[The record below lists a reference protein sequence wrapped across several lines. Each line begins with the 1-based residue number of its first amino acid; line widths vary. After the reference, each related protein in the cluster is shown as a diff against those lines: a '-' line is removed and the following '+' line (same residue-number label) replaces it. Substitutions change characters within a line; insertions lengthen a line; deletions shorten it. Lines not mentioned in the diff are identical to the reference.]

1 MRSGW
6 NRAPVGGFSVF
17 KTLFEQI
24 RRPSRGAIRITL
36 ALALVVGA
44 SVLFWASRDY
54 AVIAP
59 DWDGQVRGLAY
70 SPSHTFTTP
79 QVHKIVSPERID
91 EDMAAIAQVTN
102 RVRTYT
108 VADGMEKVPEIA
120 RRYGLTVSLG
130 IWIGN
135 DLDKNE
141 KEIET
146 GIKVALANRR
156 TIDRVFVGNEAILRD
171 DVTANQLNDYIRRV
185 RDALP
190 NRIKVST
197 AEPWSTW
204 LLTPEIGQYVDFI
217 GIQLLPYWEGIAPRG
232 SFLFMTHAM
241 QHVRDE
247 FPDRPIVVTEV
258 GWPSEGRTNKYA
270 EASLANEAYFVRAFV
285 QFAME
290 QGWDY
295 YIMEA
300 FDQPGKAG
308 AEGSVGAYWGL
319 FAADGSPK
327 FAFRGMLRT
336 FPEWRAYATIAAII
350 TLLLGLLILRRMPRV
365 RQTGYFVMGALV
377 ALITTGFLSLI
388 DATTLEYI
396 HPGDLAMIFAMMPL
410 VFLAS
415 AVILTEGIELASS
428 LWRVEKRSV
437 TSAIPEKAPFVS
449 IHVPCYNEPP
459 DMVMETL
466 NALTRLDYENFEVL
480 VYDNNTKD
488 EATWRPVQEHCARLG
503 SRFRFFHEEGV
514 KGFKA
519 GALNNA
525 LELTNPDAV
534 YIAVIDSDYQ
544 VAPFWLRRMLPFFA
558 SPKIALVQGPQDYR
572 DGNESFY
579 KSMCYEEYRGFFHI
593 GMVERNEHDAIIQ
606 HGTMTIVRKDALK
619 EAGGWSTWCITEDTE
634 LGLKLFEMGY
644 SAAYIPQSM
653 GKGLIPDTLDAFITQ
668 RFRWVYGAMQ
678 MMKHHARPIFLG
690 DAKLSWAQRYQF
702 LSGWLPWIS
711 DGIGM
716 LLTFFALVWT
726 VLMAVQPQTFAVPM
740 PALSAAALAL
750 FSAKTVKTLLLYPQ
764 KVRSGVSGA
773 VMASVAGLALTHTV
787 GKAVISG
794 ILTKDKPFFRTP
806 KCENPSDLRQALK
819 VVWQEATLFTL
830 CIAALI
836 ATFLTRGLAD
846 PAAVLWMVMLGVQSL
861 PYAASLATAA
871 FSALAAANSSAAPV
885 IPITPQRP
893 EPQPE
898 LPKAA

>member
-1 MRSGW
+1 M
-6 NRAPVGGFSVF
+6 
-17 KTLFEQI
+17 
-24 RRPSRGAIRITL
+24 
-36 ALALVVGA
+36 LVVGG

-70 SPSHTFTTP
+70 SPSHTFTPP

-91 EDMAAIAQVTN
+91 EDMTAIAQVTN

-108 VADGMEKVPEIA
+108 VADGMERVPEIA
-120 RRYGLTVSLG
+120 RRHGLTVSLG
-130 IWIGN
+130 LWIGN
-135 DLDKNE
+135 DLEKNE

-146 GIKVALANRR
+146 GIQVALANRR
-156 TIDRVFVGNEAILRD
+156 TVDRVFVGNEAILRD
-171 DVTANQLNDYIRRV
+171 DVTANQLNAYIRRV
-185 RDALP
+185 REALP

-217 GIQLLPYWEGIAPRG
+217 GVQLLPYWEGLPPRS
-232 SFLFMTHAM
+232 SFLSMTHWF

-247 FPDRPIVVTEV
+247 FPDKPIVITEV

-270 EASLANEAYFVRAFV
+270 EASLANEAYFIRAFV

-290 QGWDY
+290 KGWDY

-308 AEGSVGAYWGL
+308 AEGAVGAYWGL
-319 FAADGSPK
+319 FAADGTPK

-336 FPEWRAYATIAAII
+336 FPEWRAYALFAAII

-365 RQTGYFVMGALV
+365 RQTGYFVMGTLV
-377 ALITTGFLSLI
+377 ALVTTGFLSLI

-396 HPGDLAMIFAMMPL
+396 HTGDLLMIVAMMPL

-428 LWRVEKRSV
+428 LWRVENRAVPAS
-437 TSAIPEKAPFVS
+437 IPESAPLVS
-449 IHVPCYNEPP
+449 VHVPCYNEPP
-459 DMVMETL
+459 DMVIETL
-466 NALTRLDYENFEVL
+466 NALARLDYDNFEVL
-480 VYDNNTKD
+480 LYDNNTKD
-488 EATWRPVQEHCARLG
+488 EAVWKPVEAHCARLG
-503 SRFRFFHEEGV
+503 SRFRFIHQEGV

-525 LELTNPDAV
+525 LEITHPDAKF
-534 YIAVIDSDYQ
+534 IAVIDSDYQ
-544 VAPFWLRRMLPFFA
+544 VSPFWLRRALPLFA

-572 DGNESFY
+572 DGRESFY

-606 HGTMTIVRKDALK
+606 HGTMMIVRKEPLI

-634 LGLKLFEMGY
+634 LGLKFFEMGY

-653 GKGLIPDTLDAFITQ
+653 GRGLIPDTLDAFMTQ

-716 LLTFFALVWT
+716 LLTLFALVWT
-726 VLMAVQPQTFAVPM
+726 VLMAVQPQTFSVPM

-764 KVRSGVSGA
+764 KVGSGVLGA

-787 GKAVISG
+787 AKAVISG

-806 KCENPSDLRQALK
+806 KCENPADLRHALK
-819 VVWQEATLFTL
+819 VVWQEATLFGL
-830 CIAALI
+830 CMAAL
-836 ATFLTRGLAD
+836 AVTFVTRGFDD
-846 PAAVLWMVMLGVQSL
+846 PAVVLWMVMLGVQSL
-861 PYAASLATAA
+861 PYAASIATAA
-871 FSALAAANSSAAPV
+871 FSALANATVQGAPV
-885 IPITPQRP
+885 IALTPPVRP
-893 EPQPE
+893 EPKPE

>member
-1 MRSGW
+1 
-6 NRAPVGGFSVF
+6 VGSTSVVRF
-17 KTLFEQI
+17 FVNQMN
-24 RRPSRGAIRITL
+24 RPSRGAIRITL
-36 ALALVVGA
+36 SLMLVIGA

-59 DWDGQVRGLAY
+59 DWEGQVRGLAY
-70 SPSHTFTTP
+70 SPSHTFSSTD
-79 QVHKIVSPERID
+79 HKLVTPERID
-91 EDMAAIAQVTN
+91 EDMAQIAQITN

-108 VADGMEKVPEIA
+108 VADGMERVPEIA

-130 IWIGN
+130 VWIGN
-135 DLDKNE
+135 DLEKNDE
-141 KEIET
+141 EIDT
-146 GIKVALANRR
+146 AVKVALANRR
-156 TIDRVFVGNEAILRD
+156 TVDRVFVGNEAILRD

-185 RDALP
+185 RAALP

-217 GIQLLPYWEGIAPRG
+217 GVQLLPYWEGIAPRA
-232 SFLFMTHAM
+232 SFLSMQHWF

-247 FPDRPIVVTEV
+247 FPDKPIVVTEV

-270 EASLANEAYFVRAFV
+270 EASLANEAYFLRAFV

-290 QGWDY
+290 KGWDY
-295 YIMEA
+295 YLIEA
-300 FDQPGKAG
+300 YDQPWKGG

-319 FAADGSPK
+319 FAADGTPK

-336 FPEWRAYATIAAII
+336 FPEWRTYALFAAII
-350 TLLLGLLILRRMPRV
+350 TMLLGLLILRRMPRV

-377 ALITTGFLSLI
+377 ALVTTGFLSLI

-396 HPGDLAMIFAMMPL
+396 HPGDFAMIIAMMPL

-428 LWRVEKRSV
+428 LWRVEKRTVLAS
-437 TSAIPEKAPFVS
+437 IPESAPFVS
-449 IHVPCYNEPP
+449 IHVPCHNEPP

-466 NALTRLDYENFEVL
+466 NALSHLDYESFEVI
-480 VYDNNTKD
+480 VYDNNTPD
-488 EATWRPVQEHCARLG
+488 EATWKPVEAHAAKLG
-503 SRFRFFHEEGV
+503 PKFRFFHQNEV

-525 LELTNPDAV
+525 LELTSSAALYV
-534 YIAVIDSDYQ
+534 AVIDSDYQ
-544 VAPFWLRRMLPFFA
+544 VSPFWLRRALPLFA

-572 DGNESFY
+572 DGHESLF

-606 HGTMTIVRKDALK
+606 HGTITIVRKDALI

-634 LGLKLFEMGY
+634 LGLKLFELGY

-653 GKGLIPDTLDAFITQ
+653 GQGLIPDTLDAFMTQ

-678 MMKHHARPIFLG
+678 MMKHHARAIFLG

-726 VLMAVQPQTFAVPM
+726 MLMAVQPQIFAVPM

-764 KVRSGVSGA
+764 KVRSGVVGA
-773 VMASVAGLALTHTV
+773 IMASIAGLALTHTV
-787 GKAVISG
+787 ARAVMSG
-794 ILTKDKPFFRTP
+794 VFTKGKPFFRTP
-806 KCENPSDLRQALK
+806 KCENPADLRQALR
-819 VVWQEATLFTL
+819 VVWQEATLFGL
-830 CIAALI
+830 CMAALA
-836 ATFLTRGLAD
+836 ATFLTRGFGD

-861 PYAASLATAA
+861 PYAASIVTAA
-871 FSALAAANSSAAPV
+871 LSALANSRRDVPV
-885 IPITPQRP
+885 ISLKSPVRPDPQT
-893 EPQPE
+893 E
-898 LPKAA
+898 LSKAA